1 MIAGTFTP
9 ICLLALPNENRFT
22 LLIIIWCVA
31 FAGIIQSVFFSK
43 THRLI
48 RALIYLIAGWVAL
61 PFMPILVASLNLNQL
76 VLVIAGGIIY
86 SLGAI
91 GYGFKVPKL
100 VPMTFGFHEFFHLL
114 VIIAASLHFIVI
126 YGLL

>member
-1 MIAGTFTP
+1 
-9 ICLLALPNENRFT
+9 
-22 LLIIIWCVA
+22 
-31 FAGIIQSVFFSK
+31 
-43 THRLI
+43 
-48 RALIYLIAGWVAL
+48 
-61 PFMPILVASLNLNQL
+61 MPMLVASLDLNQL